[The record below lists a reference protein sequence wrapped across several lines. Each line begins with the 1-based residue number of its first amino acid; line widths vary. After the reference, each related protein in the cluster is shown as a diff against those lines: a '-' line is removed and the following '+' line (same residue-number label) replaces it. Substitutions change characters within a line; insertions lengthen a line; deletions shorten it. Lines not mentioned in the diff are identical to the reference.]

1 MKNNDEIHSMKY
13 NPLCTGG
20 FTSKKDRIIELRE
33 WSEDHYRKINEGYL
47 QTVFEILEEVGGG
60 DVDLISLSKYLRP
73 EALYALARRLER
85 QDLAIKVDRIAGNAG
100 DVSSLLCEIENIAYS
115 EIGSLFDCKNADGV
129 VLELDK
135 AIQQKGIV
143 YFCLQPLSF
152 PAYATSLG
160 KLIINDIKSVIASYL
175 SSSEKKKIYCIFDEF
190 SVFAGEQIINLIN
203 QGRSAGIHAILST
216 QGLSDLE
223 KVGTSFM
230 RQTISNC
237 NNYIFMRQNTPEDA
251 ETIASIIGTEDKIG
265 VTSQVSEGNSV
276 VGSVRQTK
284 EFLIHPD
291 DIKRL
296 KMGEAIYLNKANF
309 NVQRLKV
316 RLNSIVGM
324 PDINL
329 NDWGWVPSP
338 EEDAKIGFSKKPKLI
353 GG

>member
-1 MKNNDEIHSMKY
+1 M
-13 NPLCTGG
+13 
-20 FTSKKDRIIELRE
+20 
-33 WSEDHYRKINEGYL
+33 
-47 QTVFEILEEVGGG
+47 
-60 DVDLISLSKYLRP
+60 
-73 EALYALARRLER
+73 
-85 QDLAIKVDRIAGNAG
+85 
-100 DVSSLLCEIENIAYS
+100 
-115 EIGSLFDCKNADGV
+115 
-129 VLELDK
+129 
-135 AIQQKGIV
+135 
-143 YFCLQPLSF
+143 SF